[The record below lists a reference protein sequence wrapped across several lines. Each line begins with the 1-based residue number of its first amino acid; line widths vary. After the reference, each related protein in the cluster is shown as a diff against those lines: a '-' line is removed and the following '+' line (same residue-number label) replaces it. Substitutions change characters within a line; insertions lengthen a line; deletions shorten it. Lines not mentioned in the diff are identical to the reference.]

1 MHRLFFKLLTVGL
14 VFTSVVRAQEIT
26 GTWQGT
32 IRSTPPTRIVLKVEK
47 GRPGEERALLY
58 RIDAPGHER
67 YAHPMS
73 SFTVHGNE
81 VKFTADMGA
90 GSYDGKLS
98 GDHSSIVGT
107 WIDEKPFSL
116 TLVRAKKNEAW
127 RTDDGKHKT
136 QFIEVEKGVRLEVL
150 DWGGTGRPLILIPG
164 LSDTAHVFDDFA
176 PALAKSYHVYG
187 ITPRGTGESSSPA
200 PTAANYNADRLGDD
214 VVAVIDALRLNKPL
228 LAGHSY
234 GGAILS
240 SVGTRFPDKISGLI
254 YIDAGYQ
261 YALYDQVHGDLVLD
275 ALELTNTLEHTHLGQ
290 LPRAPEEID
299 HILEETKQFGSEL
312 QQRQNDLTTVPP
324 PHPIQSPIL
333 DATLDGE
340 KKYTKLNVPVLAIF
354 NVPHSAAFRRTMQNQ
369 VQTFQRQVPQAKI
382 MLIANADH
390 YVFEIKPS
398 EVLNTINAF
407 VRGLSAEK
415 P

>member
-1 MHRLFFKLLTVGL
+1 MHKLLLKLLAIGL
-14 VFTSVVRAQEIT
+14 VFTPVVRGQSIS

-32 IRSTPPTRIVLKVEK
+32 IQSTPPKRMVLTVEK
-47 GRPGEERALLY
+47 DRSGQERVLLY

-67 YAHPMS
+67 DAHPMS
-73 SFTVHGNE
+73 SFTVHGSK
-81 VKFTADMGA
+81 VKFIADMGA
-90 GSYDGKLS
+90 GSYNGKIS
-98 GDHSSIVGT
+98 ADHSSIVGT
-107 WIDEKPFSL
+107 WLDEKPSPL
-116 TLVRAKKNEAW
+116 TFVRVKKNAAW
-127 RTDDGKHKT
+127 SIDTGKHKKR
-136 QFIEVEKGVRLEVL
+136 FVEVEKGIRLEVL
-150 DWGGTGRPLILIPG
+150 DWGGTGRPLVLIPG

-187 ITPRGTGESSSPA
+187 ITPRGAGESSSPS
-200 PTAANYNADRLGDD
+200 PTETNYNADRLGDD

-261 YALYDQVHGDLVLD
+261 YALYDEMHGDLVID
-275 ALELTNTLEHTHLGQ
+275 ALELRNTLEHTHLGQ
-290 LPRAPEEID
+290 LPRAPEQISQ
-299 HILEETKQFGSEL
+299 ILEKTKQFEAEL
-312 QQRQNDLTTVPP
+312 QQRHNDLATVPS

-340 KKYTKLNVPVLAIF
+340 RKYTKLNVPVLAIF
-354 NVPHSAAFRRTMQNQ
+354 NVPHSAAFRRTMEEQ
-369 VQTFQRQVPQAKI
+369 VQAFQRQVPQTKI
-382 MLIANADH
+382 VLIANADH
-390 YVFEIKPS
+390 FLFEVK
-398 EVLNTINAF
+398 EQDVLDAINAF
-407 VRGLSAEK
+407 VDGLAAHK